1 MSMENRDE
9 RRSSVQRRRSERA
22 ITNDHA
28 IRSAAVDEV
37 LRVGVDRV
45 SLREVGLRAGLT
57 HGASYARYE
66 DVDELLV
73 DLWNARLRSRVV
85 SMLDAAKTAAERPSA
100 VTVERVTD
108 LVRNASAEDV
118 CAVHLLLA
126 SRRIPVLHEELSP
139 FLDANLSGEPR
150 GSLVGDAT
158 STRGLAV
165 FSMIITRVM
174 GDYHFRRD
182 DASLSTISEI
192 LLETLS
198 SDPAALAFG
207 EPREPASPFIMPEG
221 DDLRTQLAAATIQ
234 VVGRSGYTNATM
246 SRIARRAACSPGAI
260 YKIFSSKE
268 DLVASAFVSSM
279 KSRWMPL
286 SEFTE
291 ILGPGTLAQ
300 YLSDISNPANTPER
314 NFLVEFALAAM
325 TNETIEAAMLA
336 HQREL
341 LAVLP
346 HLKLATEEEKSLLGH
361 MIRLF
366 SHLTMGTTML
376 ATLSPSRP
384 ASNFSQFTEPFRAAV
399 LRRAEPSWSQL
410 CKHLVWYDQT
420 HGAAQDEL
428 TPTSPPWT
436 PSPRDG

>member
-1 MSMENRDE
+1 MERRVE
-9 RRSSVQRRRSERA
+9 PRSSVERRRSERA

-28 IRSAAVDEV
+28 IRSAAVAEV

-57 HGASYARYE
+57 HGATYARYE

-73 DLWNARLRSRVV
+73 DLWNARLRDRVH
-85 SMLDAAKTAAERPSA
+85 SMLDAAKTAAEGPS
-100 VTVERVTD
+100 VLSVDRVTD
-108 LVRNASAEDV
+108 LVRHASAEDV
-118 CAVHLLLA
+118 CAIHLLLA
-126 SRRIPVLHEELSP
+126 SRRIPVLYEEVSP
-139 FLDANLSGEPR
+139 FLEANLSEPS
-150 GSLVGDAT
+150 GSLLSDAT
-158 STRGLAV
+158 FTRGRVV

-198 SDPAALAFG
+198 SDPTVLDSIDI
-207 EPREPASPFIMPEG
+207 REPASPFIMPQG

-279 KSRWMPL
+279 KSRWMQL

-291 ILGPGTLAQ
+291 SLDPGTLAQ
-300 YLSDISNPANTPER
+300 YFSDISNPANAPER
-314 NFLVEFALAAM
+314 DFLVEFALAAM
-325 TNETIEAAMLA
+325 TNESIEAAMLA

-376 ATLSPSRP
+376 ATLSPSRRVTDYSP
-384 ASNFSQFTEPFRAAV
+384 FTEPFRVAV
-399 LRRAEPSWSQL
+399 LRRVEPSWSQL
-410 CKHLVWYDQT
+410 CKHLVWYDRT
-420 HGAAQDEL
+420 HGSGQE
-428 TPTSPPWT
+428 
-436 PSPRDG
+436 